1 MPSRECKGTEVVAV
15 AEVLLTILV
24 RWLQS
29 LLLGPDSGID
39 MVAVDACTQL
49 VQHRL
54 PTVANL
60 ASSMPTIDE
69 FLGIS
74 QAADRVGAS

>member
-1 MPSRECKGTEVVAV
+1 
-15 AEVLLTILV
+15 
-24 RWLQS
+24 
-29 LLLGPDSGID
+29 

-49 VQHRL
+49 VQQRL

-74 QAADRVGAS
+74 STANRVGAN

>member
-1 MPSRECKGTEVVAV
+1 
-15 AEVLLTILV
+15 
-24 RWLQS
+24 
-29 LLLGPDSGID
+29 

-49 VQHRL
+49 VQQRL

-74 QAADRVGAS
+74 QTADRVGES